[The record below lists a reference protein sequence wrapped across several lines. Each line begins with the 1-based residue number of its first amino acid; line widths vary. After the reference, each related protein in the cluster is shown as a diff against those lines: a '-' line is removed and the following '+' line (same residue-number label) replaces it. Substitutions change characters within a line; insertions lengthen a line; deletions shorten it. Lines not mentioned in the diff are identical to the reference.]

1 MIMKSRFASAIIIA
15 ILLTVISV
23 MFFVVPG
30 EISISCGW
38 IYVFTIVV
46 YIIAM
51 FFSCLTFKKTQKQI
65 YLGTP
70 VLLTVYCVVF
80 VQTLFLF
87 LTRLIPI
94 MSGWIVVV
102 SETLILGLFLIVF
115 IALIS
120 SKSYIKDIDDQTR
133 MKVNFIRQ
141 LTTDLTIILYKET
154 NPEIKELL
162 KQLISKIRYSDPVS
176 DDSLS
181 SLENSIELLVD
192 SLASR
197 QPSELP
203 KVIDE
208 IEMLLLERNEK
219 CKLLK

>member
-1 MIMKSRFASAIIIA
+1 
-15 ILLTVISV
+15 
-23 MFFVVPG
+23 
-30 EISISCGW
+30 
-38 IYVFTIVV
+38 
-46 YIIAM
+46 
-51 FFSCLTFKKTQKQI
+51 
-65 YLGTP
+65 
-70 VLLTVYCVVF
+70 
-80 VQTLFLF
+80 
-87 LTRLIPI
+87 
-94 MSGWIVVV
+94 
-102 SETLILGLFLIVF
+102 
-115 IALIS
+115 
-120 SKSYIKDIDDQTR
+120 

-203 KVIDE
+203 KVINE